1 MSGSCELSRCAPS
14 ARPGRGSIVRFGV
27 EARAAVIAGA
37 LLVFVLLTLGATSQA
52 RAETTPPPDVVVL
65 GEPGGDPDSFGWC
78 VAPAGDVNG
87 DGIADIVIG
96 APTYD
101 AVAGFAGRAYLFY
114 GPITSGVLEAADADA
129 TITAQTFGDNLGVSV
144 ASAGDTN
151 NDGRDDLIIGARSND
166 AAGTQAGRAY
176 LFLGPVTGAR
186 TADQANAIVSGIAF
200 EELGWSV
207 AGAGDL
213 DDDGFDDVIL
223 GAHQFGDTETFSRGR
238 AYMFRG
244 PLSGPRASS
253 SADAIITGE
262 FTNDM
267 LGTSVAPAGDVNSDG
282 IDDVIMGAPHG
293 PVGFVDPGRAYVFL
307 GPISGEMS
315 AAAADVILRGETDND
330 NFGTSV
336 AGAGDV
342 NGDGIDDVI
351 VGADQLFSDG
361 PGRAQL
367 YSGPLDPNLGPIAP
381 TAVLIGETA
390 DDVFGYS
397 VAGAGDVNGDGFDD
411 VLVGAWDNGAGGAR
425 SGRAY
430 LFFGPL
436 EGLVSAADADVII
449 TGAVSGDEL
458 GHSVA
463 SAGDLDANGRAD
475 LFVGAPQ
482 FFDQDAGKAY
492 IFFDAIAPVGVA
504 ASPTGGAL
512 ALAPAAP
519 NPFAGT
525 TRLAFRTAHDGEAT
539 LRIVDPSGR
548 RVRQLAA
555 GPRRAGEHTVVWD
568 GRADDGRPVA
578 AGRYIAELTT
588 PQGGRARTLTLLR

>member
-1 MSGSCELSRCAPS
+1 MRSRRAPS
-14 ARPGRGSIVRFGV
+14 ARAVGSIIHFGID
-27 EARAAVIAGA
+27 ARIAVLACA
-37 LLVFVLLTLGATSQA
+37 HLVFVTLTLGAALHSP
-52 RAETTPPPDVVVL
+52 AETTPPPDVVVL
-65 GEPGGDPDSFGWC
+65 GEPGGNNDSFGWC

-87 DGIADIVIG
+87 DGIADIAIG

-114 GPITSGVLEAADADA
+114 GPITSGTLEAADADA

-151 NDGRDDLIIGARSND
+151 NDGKDDLIIGARSND
-166 AAGTQAGRAY
+166 ASGTQAGRAY

-186 TADQANAIVSGIAF
+186 TANQADAIVSGIAF

-244 PLSGPRASS
+244 PLSGQRASS

-267 LGTSVAPAGDVNSDG
+267 LGSSVARAGDVNDDG
-282 IDDVIMGAPHG
+282 IDDVILGAPHG
-293 PVGFVDPGRAYVFL
+293 PVGFVDPGRAYIFL

-351 VGADQLFSDG
+351 VGADQLFSNG

-390 DDVFGYS
+390 EDVFGHS

-411 VLVGAWDNGAGGAR
+411 IIVGAWDNGAGGTRA
-425 SGRAY
+425 GRAY

-436 EGLVSAADADVII
+436 EGVVSAADADVII
-449 TGAVSGDEL
+449 TGGLPGDRV
-458 GHSVA
+458 GFSVA

-482 FFDQDAGKAY
+482 FADADAGKAY
-492 IFFDAIAPVGVA
+492 IFFDAIAPVGVEA
-504 ASPTGGAL
+504 NLASGAL
-512 ALAPAAP
+512 AFAPAAP
-519 NPFAGT
+519 NPFTET
-525 TRLAFRTAHDGEAT
+525 TRLAFRIAHDGEVA
-539 LRIVDPSGR
+539 LRIVDSSGR
-548 RVRQLAA
+548 VVRQLAA
-555 GPRRAGEHTVVWD
+555 GTRRSGDHTFVWD
-568 GRADDGRPVA
+568 GRADNGRAVA

-588 PQGGRARTLTLLR
+588 TQGRRSRTLTLLR